1 MPGVFAAGDVQ
12 DHVYRQAVTSASSGC
27 MAALDAEKYLDG
39 GVDEPDFR
47 EGVEPLPSRGV
58 SCPGARGRRRCR
70 ARPGATSAPRSPN
83 RSDPSRPTT
92 PGIGRRARLRAQR
105 LLARHVAQAKAR
117 PLGRGES
124 LDLHGLNRSE
134 AAAAVREFL
143 RGCRARRLGCVRI
156 VHGKGLGSR
165 NREPVLKRK
174 LYHWLKMRDDV
185 VAFAQAPALRRLR
198 AVLVLLRS

>member
-1 MPGVFAAGDVQ
+1 
-12 DHVYRQAVTSASSGC
+12 
-27 MAALDAEKYLDG
+27 MAAS
-39 GVDEPDFR
+39 DEPDFR
-47 EGVEPLPSRGV
+47 EGVEPLPEPRRVVPGRPRPAPVPRETWRDERAALAESLGPISPDDAGEPGEELAYVRSGYSPGMLRKLRRGHWV
-58 SCPGARGRRRCR
+58 
-70 ARPGATSAPRSPN
+70 
-83 RSDPSRPTT
+83 
-92 PGIGRRARLRAQR
+92 
-105 LLARHVAQAKAR
+105 VE
-117 PLGRGES
+117 ES

-185 VAFAQAPALRRLR
+185 VAFAQAPAVHGGSG